1 MLTVDVSAQLM
12 DWMVLYGPAAIAGL
26 LFLAAMGLPSPAS
39 LTVIFTGALVR
50 LEALDPGTAVL
61 CALAGTIAGDALAYS
76 LARFAGGLR
85 FAPGRSETGAA
96 ARVRKQAQAIIDRFG
111 GAGIYLTRWL
121 ITPPALAVTL
131 LMGAGR
137 FSFSKFMLYDT
148 AGELTWILVYGGL
161 GYAFGA
167 QWEQAAALLS
177 TWSLP
182 ALALAA
188 AGVVLAEW
196 LGAFRR
202 SPAAMKARMPLR

>member
-1 MLTVDVSAQLM
+1 MLAVDVSAQLM
-12 DWMVLYGPAAIAGL
+12 DWISLYGPAAIAGL

-39 LTVIFTGALVR
+39 LTVIFAGALVR
-50 LEALDPGTAVL
+50 LDALDPWTAVL
-61 CALAGTIAGDALAYS
+61 YALAGTVAGDALAYS

-85 FAPGRSETGAA
+85 PAAARSGSGAA
-96 ARVRKQAQAIIDRFG
+96 ARVWQQAQNIIDRFG

-131 LMGAGR
+131 LVGAGR
-137 FSFSKFMLYDT
+137 FSFPKFLLYDA

-177 TWSLP
+177 AWSLP

-188 AGVVLAEW
+188 AGVMLAAS
-196 LGAFRR
+196 LGVFGRR
-202 SPAAMKARMPLR
+202 LAAVKARMPLR